1 MEKKKLEEMDYLMAM
16 IIAKYFKELG
26 TRFLKTETVEFQD
39 GGKETVEVEDDFNVA
54 MEIVED
60 DFNVAM
66 EIVEDE
72 RYLDILYA
80 GLGEA
85 LDEVLSRK
93 YGEI

>member
-60 DFNVAM
+60 G
-66 EIVEDE
+66 

>member
-1 MEKKKLEEMDYLMAM
+1 MEKKKLEEMDLMMAM
-16 IIAKYFKELG
+16 IIAKYFGELG
-26 TRFLKTETVEFQD
+26 TRFLKTETIEYQ
-39 GGKETVEVEDDFNVA
+39 GCKETIEVDDN
-54 MEIVED
+54 
-60 DFNVAM
+60 FNVAM

-85 LDEVLSRK
+85 LDEVLRRK

>member
-54 MEIVED
+54 MEIVE
-60 DFNVAM
+60 N
-66 EIVEDE
+66 EE
-72 RYLDILYA
+72 YLDILYA